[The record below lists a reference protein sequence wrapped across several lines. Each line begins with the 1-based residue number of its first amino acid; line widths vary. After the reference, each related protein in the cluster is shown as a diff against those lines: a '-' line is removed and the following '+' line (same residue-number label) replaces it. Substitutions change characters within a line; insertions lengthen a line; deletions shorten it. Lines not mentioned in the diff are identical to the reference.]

1 MNTILTRL
9 KPYRPALIVLGV
21 ATVFLITYA
30 LLRGKKAVP
39 GEGAPL
45 PGATTGSP
53 NAPQNSGLHGSIVR
67 SAMTIRNDARGLGH
81 YGAPRSPYPRT
92 HAGLDIRAYEG
103 QPVLAPFAGTLTRNY
118 NAYNW
123 STKWRGLEL
132 ISDDGSTKLK
142 VMYCLAVAGLVG
154 RRVVSGQQIGT
165 AQAIS
170 GQYGGGMLDHLHVE
184 LYKSGN
190 RVDPAGWFALG

>member
-1 MNTILTRL
+1 MNNFAARL
-9 KPYRPALIVLGV
+9 KPYRPALLVLGV
-21 ATVFLITYA
+21 ATVLLITYTI
-30 LLRGKKAVP
+30 LRGKKAVP

-45 PGATTGSP
+45 PGTTTGTP
-53 NAPQNSGLHGSIVR
+53 PVADNSSLHGLIVR
-67 SAMTIRNDARGLGH
+67 PVMTIRNDAQGLGH

-92 HAGLDIRAYEG
+92 HAGLDIRAYAG
-103 QPVLAPFAGTLTRNY
+103 QPVLAPFAGTLTRTY
-118 NAYNW
+118 NTYSW
-123 STKWRGLEL
+123 STKWKGLEL
-132 ISDDGSTKLK
+132 ISDDGRTKLK
-142 VMYCLAVAGLVG
+142 VMYCLSVAGLVG

-170 GQYGGGMLDHLHVE
+170 RQYGGGMLDHLHVE